1 LLFTIHFEGFFK
13 AQKQVFGFECQRF
26 AFLVSKTLRFL
37 LFTQKYVSFRFAFVF
52 FSHFVNEMAFSWLSI
67 TAMPE

>member
-1 LLFTIHFEGFFK
+1 LLFTIHFEAFFK

-26 AFLVSKTLRFL
+26 AFLVSKTFGFL
-37 LFTQKYVSFRFAFVF
+37 QFAQKYVSFHFAFVIF
-52 FSHFVNEMAFSWLSI
+52 MLFVNKMAFSLLSI